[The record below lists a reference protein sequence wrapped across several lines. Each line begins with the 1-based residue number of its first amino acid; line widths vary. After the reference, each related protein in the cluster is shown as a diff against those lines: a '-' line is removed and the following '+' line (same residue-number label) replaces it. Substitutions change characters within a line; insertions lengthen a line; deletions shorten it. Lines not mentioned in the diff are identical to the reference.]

1 MNWVVFII
9 RILETIDKSV
19 LEVEIEGELTKED
32 YDRLEK
38 AIESKL
44 SESGKMNMLCRII
57 GLSGITAEAILSD
70 FKLLAKYYDKIEK
83 MAIVSTKEWA
93 EWVAKLGAVLPME
106 VIYFDA
112 DETDM
117 AWQWLLKNN

>member
-1 MNWVVFII
+1 MI

-38 AIESKL
+38 AIESRL
-44 SESGKMNMLCRII
+44 SESGKVNMLCKII
-57 GLSGITAEAILSD
+57 EFSGITAEAILSD

-83 MAIVSTKEWA
+83 MAIVSTKQWA
-93 EWVAKLGAVLPME
+93 EWVAKLGAVLPMD
-106 VIYFDA
+106 VMHFDP
-112 DETDM
+112 DETDN
-117 AWQWLLKNN
+117 AWQWLLKSSK